1 MGQAG
6 GNWPSSPPV
15 NEVARGGFSPALADL
30 GSPFKRLLGDRF
42 GVWVCSSSKADLGSN
57 LDHWGCTIASSAPQE
72 QFFSVVA
79 TLGSE
84 ILTQKEK
91 QG

>member
-6 GNWPSSPPV
+6 GNWPSSLLV
-15 NEVARGGFSPALADL
+15 NEVTRGGFSPAPADL
-30 GSPFKRLLGDRF
+30 GSPFKRLLGGRF
-42 GVWVCSSSKADLGSN
+42 RVWVCGSSKADLGSKM
-57 LDHWGCTIASSAPQE
+57 HIASSAPKE
-72 QFFSVVA
+72 KFFFS
-79 TLGSE
+79 GSYSE